1 MSKGDGDGDG
11 DRDALRVHCDTRLEQ
26 ATLIILI
33 IILIYA
39 VRKRGISTV
48 LTPAYF
54 RPQPFQA
61 IRSSV
66 AFAIR

>member
-1 MSKGDGDGDG
+1 VNW
-11 DRDALRVHCDTRLEQ
+11 L
-26 ATLIILI
+26 LISAPSVMDYLAAAINEG
-33 IILIYA
+33 
-39 VRKRGISTV
+39 KRGISTV
-48 LTPAYF
+48 LTHAYF

>member
-1 MSKGDGDGDG
+1 MYFPLCS
-11 DRDALRVHCDTRLEQ
+11 LN
-26 ATLIILI
+26 
-33 IILIYA
+33 Y
-39 VRKRGISTV
+39 RKRGISTV
-48 LTPAYF
+48 LTRAYF